1 MHIDDQNFLQLTS
14 KALQHS
20 QATVIMPIYRK
31 CWPHL
36 QHFKRSEVRD
46 ILQYVHGPLDPGL
59 TAGSHITTA
68 AINER
73 NGKKTG
79 TGKKKKKRDRNKC
92 LTALEPSNVEC
103 QATRV
108 TSTADTLDTQAKGLP
123 GITGPL
129 VPEINT
135 QKIGFKQ
142 GTCKSAIWNRPT
154 RSLCCPWSKVL
165 YYGLFH
171 IVLAI
176 STVQMHMHTK

>member
-1 MHIDDQNFLQLTS
+1 MPSHNPLMHSVCTYLMHIDDQNFLQLTS

-46 ILQYVHGPLDPGL
+46 ILQYVHGPSDPGL

-79 TGKKKKKRDRNKC
+79 KKKKKRQEQMPYGSR
-92 LTALEPSNVEC
+92 
-103 QATRV
+103 
-108 TSTADTLDTQAKGLP
+108 AK
-123 GITGPL
+123 
-129 VPEINT
+129 
-135 QKIGFKQ
+135 
-142 GTCKSAIWNRPT
+142 
-154 RSLCCPWSKVL
+154 
-165 YYGLFH
+165 
-171 IVLAI
+171 
-176 STVQMHMHTK
+176 